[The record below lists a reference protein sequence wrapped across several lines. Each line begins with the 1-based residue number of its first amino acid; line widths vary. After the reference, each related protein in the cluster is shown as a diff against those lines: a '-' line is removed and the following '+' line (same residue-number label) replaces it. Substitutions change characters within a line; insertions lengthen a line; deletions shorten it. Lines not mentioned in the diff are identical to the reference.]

1 MIVIDANVLID
12 ALFEGNPERR
22 ALALR
27 FFKLIEGRCVYVPR
41 IFIVEVL
48 SVARRLGVKLD
59 YLTLMGLIEDF
70 NVKTED
76 EVFNLAVY
84 VSENVHPRA
93 VDAYYIA
100 TAILTG
106 SILVS
111 NDRIMVKNSRNAGIE
126 AFYLL
131 EEFEK
136 LEEYLSSR

>member
-22 ALALR
+22 ELALQ
-27 FFKLIEGRCVYVPR
+27 FFRLIEGRSVYVPR

-48 SVARRLGVKLD
+48 SVARRLGVRLD
-59 YLTLMGLIEDF
+59 YRTLMGLIEDF
-70 NVKTED
+70 NIKTED
-76 EVFNLAVY
+76 ELFNLAVY
-84 VSENVHPRA
+84 VSENIHPRA

-106 SILVS
+106 GILVS
-111 NDRIMVKNSRNAGIE
+111 NDKTMIKNSRNASIE

>member
-1 MIVIDANVLID
+1 MIVVDANLLID

-22 ALALR
+22 KLALE
-27 FFKLIEGRCVYVPR
+27 FFRLIQGRPVYVPR

-48 SVARRLGVKLD
+48 SVGRRLGVKLD
-59 YLTLMGLIEDF
+59 YHTLMGLIEEF
-70 NVKTED
+70 NVKTE
-76 EVFNLAVY
+76 EELFNLAVY
-84 VSENVHPRA
+84 VSEKVHPRA

-111 NDRIMVKNSRNAGIE
+111 NDRIMVKNSRKADIE

-136 LEEYLSSR
+136 LEERLSAL